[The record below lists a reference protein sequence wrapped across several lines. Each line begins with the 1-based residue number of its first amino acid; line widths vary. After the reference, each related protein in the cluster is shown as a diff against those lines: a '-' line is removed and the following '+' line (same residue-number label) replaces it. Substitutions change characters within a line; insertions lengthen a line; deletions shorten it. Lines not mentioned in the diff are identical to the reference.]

1 MKALTAAALLMFSTS
16 AAHAQV
22 LIEGTV
28 INVDSMRLVGV
39 RVAVSDPEGK
49 PYREVITDSL
59 GEFTIRVAYPMQ
71 RGSYTLRSEMLGYH
85 TSETKLDIEQSEII
99 EVTLV
104 LDVAAIPVEP
114 IRVSARRRY
123 SRGIR
128 DEFYDRA
135 ERVRRM
141 GGGTIIDYDELQKN
155 PSARVDN
162 IVVSYSAI
170 SITCPP
176 AFYIDGMRATRADVS
191 GLTVS
196 SLEGIE
202 IYRSEFYHLP
212 PRYQSGQACP
222 VVLIW
227 SQVGDRGQGSKL
239 TWKRILIAAGLI
251 GLGVV
256 LLR

>member
-1 MKALTAAALLMFSTS
+1 MKALLAAVLLVFSAS

-28 INVDSMRLVGV
+28 INVDSMRLAGV
-39 RVAVSDPEGK
+39 RVAISDPEGN
-49 PYREVITDSL
+49 PYREVFTDSL
-59 GEFTIRVAYPMQ
+59 GEFTLRLAYPMQ
-71 RGSYTLRSEMLGYH
+71 RGAYTLRSEMLGYH
-85 TSETKLDIEQSEII
+85 TSETRLEIEQSEII
-99 EVTLV
+99 EITLV

-114 IRVSARRRY
+114 LRVSARRRY

-135 ERVRRM
+135 EKVRRL
-141 GGGTIIDYDELQKN
+141 GGGTIISYDELQKN
-155 PSARVDN
+155 PSTRVEN
-162 IVVSYSAI
+162 IVTAHSAF
-170 SITCPP
+170 SLTCPP
-176 AFYIDGMRATRADVS
+176 AYYIDGMRATPGDVAM
-191 GLTVS
+191 LTVS

-202 IYRSEFYHLP
+202 IYRTELYHLP
-212 PRYQSGQACP
+212 PRYQTGQGCP

-227 SQVGDRGQGSKL
+227 SQIGDRGQGSPL
-239 TWKRILIAAGLI
+239 TWKRILIAVGLI